1 METKSAIVGGLS
13 ALAAVGIA
21 FGGFAVANADTQ
33 PAPAPVSTVVTT
45 EAPAP
50 VVQEPVV
57 TEPAPEPTTE
67 APAPV
72 EVAPAPVVEPVA
84 PAPVVVEPA
93 PVYVAPEPV
102 YVAPEPVAPAPVV
115 PAPQQ
120 TYIATNTDAKV
131 AVDANGYII
140 GGKVLGPGDGGGKV
154 DMPSK

>member
-1 METKSAIVGGLS
+1 
-13 ALAAVGIA
+13 
-21 FGGFAVANADTQ
+21 
-33 PAPAPVSTVVTT
+33 
-45 EAPAP
+45 
-50 VVQEPVV
+50 
-57 TEPAPEPTTE
+57 
-67 APAPV
+67 
-72 EVAPAPVVEPVA
+72 
-84 PAPVVVEPA
+84 VVEPA

-102 YVAPEPVAPAPVV
+102 APAPAPVYVAPAPA